1 MDSGDNL
8 VSRTKF
14 RKRSRRRS
22 RRIRC
27 VGKGIRGNCGFPK
40 SGIRNLKKSLLP
52 PERAVR
58 ADILQ
63 RKREAKSALF
73 TGADIEL
80 TKFEAQAVTVRI
92 IANLGDRPLEK

>member
-1 MDSGDNL
+1 MKCSPQ
-8 VSRTKF
+8 SE
-14 RKRSRRRS
+14 
-22 RRIRC
+22 IR
-27 VGKGIRGNCGFPK
+27 NPK
-40 SGIRNLKKSLLP
+40 SEILKKSLLP

-80 TKFEAQAVTVRI
+80 TQFEAQAVTVRI

>member
-1 MDSGDNL
+1 MCWKRHKRKLPD
-8 VSRTKF
+8 F
-14 RKRSRRRS
+14 RNPESE
-22 RRIRC
+22 I
-27 VGKGIRGNCGFPK
+27 
-40 SGIRNLKKSLLP
+40 LKKSLLP

>member
-1 MDSGDNL
+1 MDSRDHL

-14 RKRSRRRS
+14 RKRSQRRS

-40 SGIRNLKKSLLP
+40 SEILKKSLLP